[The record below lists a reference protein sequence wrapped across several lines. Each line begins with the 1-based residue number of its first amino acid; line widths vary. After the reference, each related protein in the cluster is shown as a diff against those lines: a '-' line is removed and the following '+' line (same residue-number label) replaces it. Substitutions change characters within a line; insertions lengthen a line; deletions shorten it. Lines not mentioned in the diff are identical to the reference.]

1 MKRILAT
8 LAIAAGLAFGQAGSA
23 SDQAAIRAI
32 VDHWRQ
38 TWDRFD
44 ASALAGDYTEDA
56 DWQNAFGVRKKGN
69 AEIVA
74 FVSAVVKRPMNQGR
88 HTTWKDPEIRFVRPD
103 VAIVYRDYQTGGNRT
118 ADGKDAPE
126 RRTHST
132 WILVKDAGK
141 WRIASQVISDDNGR

>member
-1 MKRILAT
+1 MLRIPAIVAL
-8 LAIAAGLAFGQAGSA
+8 LAIAAFGQAGSA

-44 ASALAGDYTEDA
+44 ASVLAGDYTENA
-56 DWQNAFGVRKKGN
+56 DWQNAFGVRKKGS

-74 FVSAVVKRPMNQGR
+74 FVSAVVKRPTNQGR

-103 VAIVYRDYQTGGNRT
+103 VAIAYRDYQTGGNKSM
-118 ADGKDAPE
+118 DGKDAPE
-126 RRTHST
+126 RSTHST
-132 WILVKDAGK
+132 WILVKDGGK